1 MNILSSLTAP
11 KLRTVLFSMSIY
23 WCLMFIQF
31 FFGQL
36 TIFKINPQ
44 ELLSYIMIFS
54 FIWALLFFGLF
65 FKIKGFKIING
76 IISAGISLLCI
87 QRIYNFWIISV
98 FLNEFSNLIVLII
111 LALLI
116 LTTSIYTC
124 YATLF
129 NENFKLVYDNK
140 NDISPKVKKI
150 LKLLIV
156 IFICLMISITI
167 MDLGL

>member
-87 QRIYNFWIISV
+87 QRINNFWMISV
-98 FLNEFSNLIVLII
+98 FFNEFSNLIVLII
-111 LALLI
+111 LALLM
-116 LTTSIYTC
+116 LTTSIYTS

-129 NENFKLVYDNK
+129 NENFKSVYNNK
-140 NDISPKVKKI
+140 NDVSPIMKKF
-150 LKLLIV
+150 LKLFVI
-156 IFICLMISITI
+156 IFICLIIFITV